1 VERIESS
8 HSIWLF
14 DTERQR
20 FRRIPRDAD
29 PETPALE
36 ADWQPYFALDVDETT
51 GAFTVSLDA
60 DGSRLLRAFR
70 EDSPSGD
77 TTSELRLPDDAAS
90 SGEATTELRLPRRDT

>member
-1 VERIESS
+1 MERIESS

-20 FRRIPRDAD
+20 FRRIPRDVD

-36 ADWQPYFALDVDETT
+36 TDWEPYFALEIDDAT

-70 EDSPSGD
+70 EDSASGD
-77 TTSELRLPDDAAS
+77 TTSELRLPREDSKA
-90 SGEATTELRLPRRDT
+90 GEATTELRIPRDET